1 VVASITYR
9 ELEKLVSWTRS
20 TSRRV
25 RIYLEGYRY
34 LVSIGRY
41 IRAEDLSG
49 REVSWRAAF
58 GLRSPHD
65 VISSFRVRKIV
76 VEEEGVSR
84 EFTSVNELLEYAGI
98 RGS

>member
-1 VVASITYR
+1 MVASITYR

-20 TSRRV
+20 TSRRI

-34 LVSIGRY
+34 LISIGRY

-49 REVSWRAAF
+49 REVSWRTAF
-58 GLRSPHD
+58 GLRPPHD
-65 VISSFRVRKIV
+65 VISSFKIRRIV
-76 VEEEGVSR
+76 VEEEGISK
-84 EFTSVNELLEYAGI
+84 EFTSMNELLEYAGI